1 MISELGIIVLA
12 GGLST
17 RMGTDKTRLPWGS
30 TTLLG
35 EMLRKAVLTECGE
48 ILVSINRELEESEA
62 HIIEEARSFGRDIQ
76 LVPDVISMKGPL
88 SGLQSALSVGTK
100 EAYIVVS
107 ADMPWFPF
115 IGCHLGKCISTHFY
129 KGSY

>member
-17 RMGTDKTRLPWGS
+17 RMGSDKTRLPWGS

-62 HIIEEARSFGRDIQ
+62 HIVEEARSFGRDIQ
-76 LVPDVISMKGPL
+76 LVADSISMKGPL
-88 SGLQSALSVGTK
+88 SGLHAALSVGNK
-100 EAYIVVS
+100 A
-107 ADMPWFPF
+107 A
-115 IGCHLGKCISTHFY
+115 
-129 KGSY
+129 

>member
-1 MISELGIIVLA
+1 MISELGIIILA

-48 ILVSINRELEESEA
+48 IIVSINRDLEESEL
-62 HIIEEARSFGRDIQ
+62 HILEEARSFGRDIQ
-76 LVPDVISMKGPL
+76 LVHDRICSRIQRSIYCGICRHALVLIPL
-88 SGLQSALSVGTK
+88 VAIVG
-100 EAYIVVS
+100 S
-107 ADMPWFPF
+107 
-115 IGCHLGKCISTHFY
+115 
-129 KGSY
+129 SY

>member
-35 EMLRKAVLTECGE
+35 EMLRKA
-48 ILVSINRELEESEA
+48 
-62 HIIEEARSFGRDIQ
+62 
-76 LVPDVISMKGPL
+76 GPHRMWRNFSL
-88 SGLQSALSVGTK
+88 
-100 EAYIVVS
+100 
-107 ADMPWFPF
+107 
-115 IGCHLGKCISTHFY
+115 H
-129 KGSY
+129 